1 MFDLLLQ
8 LQAIHRATSRRPGA
22 AGEFV
27 SVQVRRTYD
36 APITDVW
43 SALTDRARL
52 ARWMFPIEGELRVG
66 GSFQFQGNAGGDILA
81 CEPPHLLRVTYGGPT
96 STVEI
101 RLAEVEPGP
110 GQRAARGAGPGEAAR
125 RERDERDERGAGATE
140 LVLEHTVPIE
150 IARSVA
156 GALFVGPGWD
166 TGLVA
171 LDLHLRGT
179 LADAAAFHKSREV
192 QDLGAGSISAWA
204 TTAAA
209 AGASDDEIAAL
220 REIAL
225 AHFAPDAP
233 RS

>member
-8 LQAIHRATSRRPGA
+8 LQAIHRTVSRRPGD
-22 AGEFV
+22 AGELV
-27 SVQVRRTYD
+27 SVQVHRTYE
-36 APITDVW
+36 AAITDVW
-43 SALTDRARL
+43 SALTDRTRL
-52 ARWMFPIEGELRVG
+52 VRWMFPIEGELRVG
-66 GSFQFQGNAGGDILA
+66 GSFQFQGNAGGDIIA
-81 CEPPHLLRVTYGGPT
+81 CEPPRLLRVTYGGPT
-96 STVEI
+96 SVVEI
-101 RLAEVEPGP
+101 RLTT
-110 GQRAARGAGPGEAAR
+110 RGK
-125 RERDERDERGAGATE
+125 DTTE

-192 QDLGAGSISAWA
+192 QALGAGSVVAWSGP
-204 TTAAA
+204 AAS

-220 REIAL
+220 RQAAL

-233 RS
+233 PS